1 MICSIKQNYIILF
14 VKRILK
20 PHKLVLDDGFL
31 IHLYNSKKHH
41 FMKKLI
47 SLTLITLFL
56 SSCVS
61 KKQYVDLEGNY
72 KSTKKELVNVK
83 ASLQECLIEKDRN
96 SNKVAAMR
104 DQVASLKEDK
114 KTALKYVENLTV
126 LTQSSSENIKSVISQ
141 LSEKDKYINGI
152 REAMT
157 QKDSINLAIK
167 YHLTKELAD
176 GIQDKDIQIEVEKT
190 VVYISIADKLLFKS
204 GSASVSE
211 KAKEVLGKVAKVI
224 SSRPEMEVQVEGY
237 TDNVSISNATIKDN
251 WDLST
256 SRATAVVR
264 VLQNDFDIDPKRL
277 IAAGRSEYVPI
288 ETNDTPEGRATNRR
302 TRIVILPKLEEF
314 FDILEQKPE

>member
-1 MICSIKQNYIILF
+1 
-14 VKRILK
+14 
-20 PHKLVLDDGFL
+20 
-31 IHLYNSKKHH
+31 
-41 FMKKLI
+41 
-47 SLTLITLFL
+47 
-56 SSCVS
+56 VS

-126 LTQSSSENIKSVISQ
+126 LTQSSSENIKSIISQ

>member
-1 MICSIKQNYIILF
+1 
-14 VKRILK
+14 
-20 PHKLVLDDGFL
+20 
-31 IHLYNSKKHH
+31 
-41 FMKKLI
+41 
-47 SLTLITLFL
+47 
-56 SSCVS
+56 
-61 KKQYVDLEGNY
+61 
-72 KSTKKELVNVK
+72 
-83 ASLQECLIEKDRN
+83 
-96 SNKVAAMR
+96 
-104 DQVASLKEDK
+104 
-114 KTALKYVENLTV
+114 
-126 LTQSSSENIKSVISQ
+126 
-141 LSEKDKYINGI
+141 
-152 REAMT
+152 
-157 QKDSINLAIK
+157 LAIK